1 MPFTLHILVFHTV
14 GKLDKQVFKL
24 KFIETKNDIY
34 IEFPQTLKVLVWV
47 SVFPCFWVFLCLSGL
62 TQPALLLSIPLS
74 LSLCLWEETTLRL
87 WSITSSLINFPFVSN
102 SGVHLN
108 LFLCSVKN
116 LSLGAGLEP
125 SLEEVHPIL
134 HQKCRINMLNTKLF
148 NKRLRKYTQLW
159 IQ

>member
-24 KFIETKNDIY
+24 KFTETKNDIY
-34 IEFPQTLKVLVWV
+34 IEFPKHSRSW
-47 SVFPCFWVFLCLSGL
+47 SGSFFVFLVSPNPHCFC
-62 TQPALLLSIPLS
+62 PS
-74 LSLCLWEETTLRL
+74 LSVSLTLCLWEEITLCL

-134 HQKCRINMLNTKLF
+134 HQKCRINMLKTKLF